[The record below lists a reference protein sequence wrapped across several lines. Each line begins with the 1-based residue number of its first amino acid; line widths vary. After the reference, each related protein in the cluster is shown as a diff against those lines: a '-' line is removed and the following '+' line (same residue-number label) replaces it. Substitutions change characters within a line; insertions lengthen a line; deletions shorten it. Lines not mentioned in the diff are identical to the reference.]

1 MELLPLPPEPP
12 LLQLLLPLPLHRQ
25 LCPLDLVELAP
36 TPLGGEDLSPPLDAP
51 VIMNAIMVKPDL
63 LCHALQVCCLMFQEM
78 HVMSQ
83 AHSHVVVN
91 RYGI

>member
-1 MELLPLPPEPP
+1 
-12 LLQLLLPLPLHRQ
+12 
-25 LCPLDLVELAP
+25 VELAP
-36 TPLGGEDLSPPLDAP
+36 TPPGGEVSSPPLDAQD
-51 VIMNAIMVKPDL
+51 IMNAIMVKPDL
-63 LCHALQVCCLMFQEM
+63 LWNALQVCCLMFQGM